1 MTLKGAVRE
10 LNKLLGKHK
19 PETFSSSWIFK
30 HSQPVYNFVRLNFRT
45 ELGTVDWDAL
55 TPLLKRKY
63 QKRWKR
69 YRVKRLTPYENQ
81 EELDRVLNKYRDKL
95 YTIIYPLNVD
105 DERVSEVIIIAL
117 VRIAQRGNILAT
129 RELVTYLNYKI
140 EDWVERRWQVKK
152 WKGRTNDIE
161 DKIRGCIR
169 CYRYTGT
176 FIGYLFKTLEYS
188 GRAIVPMQKYSFDD
202 PMYDGTTTRIDYFV
216 SDTN

>member
-1 MTLKGAVRE
+1 MTLKGAVRI
-10 LNKLLGKHK
+10 LNKLLGKHR
-19 PETFSSSWIFK
+19 PETFSSSWIFR
-30 HSQPVYNFVRLNFRT
+30 HSQSVYNFVRLNFRT
-45 ELGTVDWDAL
+45 DLGTVDWDAL

-69 YRVKRLTPYENQ
+69 YRVKRMNPYEDQ
-81 EELDRVLNKYRDKL
+81 EELDKVLNKYRDKL
-95 YTIIYPLNVD
+95 YTVINPLNTD

-117 VRIAQRGNILAT
+117 VRLAQRGNTLAVK
-129 RELVTYLNYKI
+129 ELVTYLSYKI
-140 EDWVERRWQVKK
+140 DDWIEKRWQVKK

-161 DKIRGCIR
+161 DKIRTCIR

-188 GRAIVPMQKYSFDD
+188 GRAIIPMQKYSFDD